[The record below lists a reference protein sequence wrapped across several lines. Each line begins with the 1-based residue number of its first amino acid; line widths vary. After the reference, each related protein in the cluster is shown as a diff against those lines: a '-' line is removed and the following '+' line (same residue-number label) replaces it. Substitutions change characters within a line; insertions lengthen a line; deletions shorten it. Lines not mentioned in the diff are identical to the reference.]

1 MTNVDKRNRFDEDV
15 FNYQTSRDGIVFIY
29 WYGKRVKIVHG
40 QEAKKFL
47 SRIQDADR
55 REGQLFMAKATGN
68 FKRGNERK
76 KKL

>member
-15 FNYQTSRDGIVFIY
+15 FTYQTNKDGIVFIS

-40 QEAKKFL
+40 QKAKKFL

-55 REGQLFMAKATGN
+55 REAQLIMAKATGN